1 MIEKKEN
8 EVYEKDYAEVFQQ
21 ERNELGAAIFD
32 HAIESGFFHAYGEA
46 MDALPKHII
55 PYEKE
60 SYERLLSCCDEMAKR
75 MGGHIR
81 GIVSYEKWDANIYL
95 ELPFIEFSS
104 TEERA
109 LLMEI
114 AFRASSVTFEA
125 TDNGKVKMHL
135 FFYYFEDEGDKDEVL
150 EAEIE
155 KDPRLMELLTA
166 LSQKEQ

>member
-8 EVYEKDYAEVFQQ
+8 EVYERDYAEDFQR
-21 ERNELGAAIFD
+21 ERDELGAAVFD
-32 HAIESGFFHAYGEA
+32 HAVESGFFHAYGEA

-55 PYEKE
+55 PHDKE

-95 ELPFIEFSS
+95 ELPFIEFTSA
-104 TEERA
+104 EDRA
-109 LLMEI
+109 LLMEM
-114 AFRASSVTFEA
+114 ALRASSITFEPTA
-125 TDNGKVKMHL
+125 EGKVKMHL

-150 EAEIE
+150 KAEIE

-166 LSQKEQ
+166 LSQKE